1 MKSIP
6 LKPNIMNDSAEK
18 MTVLVNLAYWLVAI
32 LVNPVIQ
39 MLPSGS
45 GTSPKFF
52 GFLVPVLMIGL
63 ALGSTLLLKGAI
75 RAGKG

>member
-1 MKSIP
+1 MKNIP

-18 MTVLVNLAYWLVAI
+18 KTVLVNLAYWLVAI
-32 LVNPVIQ
+32 LVHPVIQ

-45 GTSPKFF
+45 GATPKFF
-52 GFLVPVLMIGL
+52 EFLVPVLMIGL

-75 RAGKG
+75 RAAKN